1 MKTIVVP
8 KIPIFITARGNNS
21 QALDRNTEALK
32 YASVLIDD
40 MGLFNQTYI
49 ISDND
54 DLLKHAKNLGFI
66 NIIYQPCDNEDDVAY
81 LDYIGIYNFYR
92 KTGWKPDWFILLA
105 LNQIFKDNTLIYN
118 CIRNIDNSY
127 DIVASYT
134 EISDRSS
141 FFIYDDKIVST
152 GRLIT
157 HERKRQKM
165 IDAAIYAIKSD
176 FAVKIMEARNEGHDP
191 SSLFWQGKIKF
202 FENTSIYTDIVNLS
216 DIRKYEKT
224 EDILNKVKQ
233 IKES

>member
-1 MKTIVVP
+1 MKTIIAP

-21 QALDRNTEALK
+21 QAIDRNTEALK
-32 YASVLIDD
+32 YASILISD
-40 MGLFNQTYI
+40 MGLFGQTYI

-54 DLLKHAKNLGFI
+54 DLLKHAKKLGFI
-66 NIIYQPCDNEDDVAY
+66 NIIYQPCGNEDDVAY

-92 KTGWKPDWFILLA
+92 KTGCKPDWFILLA

-176 FAVKIMEARNEGHDP
+176 FAVHIMEARNEGHDP

>member
-1 MKTIVVP
+1 MKTIIAP

-32 YASVLIDD
+32 YASILISD
-40 MGLFNQTYI
+40 MGLFGQTYI

-54 DLLKHAKNLGFI
+54 DLLKHAKKLGFI
-66 NIIYQPCDNEDDVAY
+66 NIIYQPCGNEDDVAY

-92 KTGWKPDWFILLA
+92 KTGCKPDWFILLA

-176 FAVKIMEARNEGHDP
+176 FAVHIMEARNEGHDP